1 LITTFLSKRQLF
13 PGNNFVMLE
22 IQGKE
27 VLSRM
32 NLKVININRKG
43 KTDKK
48 FET

>member
-27 VLSRM
+27 VLSGRPDTQQ
-32 NLKVININRKG
+32 KCG
-43 KTDKK
+43 
-48 FET
+48 